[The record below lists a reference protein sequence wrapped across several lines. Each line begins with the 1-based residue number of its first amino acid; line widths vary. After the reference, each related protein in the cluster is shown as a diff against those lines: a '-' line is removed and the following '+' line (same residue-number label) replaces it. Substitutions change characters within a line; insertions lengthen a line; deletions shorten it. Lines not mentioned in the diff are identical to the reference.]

1 MPRPN
6 AAQLACGSC
15 TVVFSTLAMLLLSRT
30 GSDGTDASVA
40 AIAVTAVVALGL
52 GVLVALTVPL
62 PRTRGN
68 AAARPRRPAGG
79 AGRADRPG
87 PPRGGR
93 AGAGA
98 RGLLTVSAC

>member
-1 MPRPN
+1 MAMPRPN
-6 AAQLACGSC
+6 AAQRACGSC

-68 AAARPRRPAGG
+68 AAARPAAPRAVP
-79 AGRADRPG
+79 AGRAAPV
-87 PPRGGR
+87 PREADEPVRER
-93 AGAGA
+93 AA
-98 RGLLTVSAC
+98 S